1 MEEMIIS
8 SALEEKLENAESLE
22 EVVRLCAE
30 EGIAVT
36 KEELEASLDSD
47 SEDEGELN
55 AEQLDNVSGGI
66 RLSRIRR
73 IIRRSRIRLRR
84 SRRIRFR

>member
-36 KEELEASLDSD
+36 KEELEAALD